1 MERPFLRRQ
10 TGLTSEVKPFSFGW
24 VQGSY
29 LPAAADSAAAF
40 ATAAIT
46 AAGGACTA
54 TGLGSYLETAFAD
67 AAEFGSNLNPVFTR
81 PASHADESVHEKPLG
96 WRGSGLLSLELE
108 AFDATDELGPATTGP
123 SIEGAAIAANTATA
137 GTQKRVF
144 VAFLATAATARGS
157 TVASVEG

>member
-10 TGLTSEVKPFSFGW
+10 TGLTSKVKPFSFGW

-67 AAEFGSNLNPVFTR
+67 AAELSSNLSPVFTVS
-81 PASHADESVHEKPLG
+81 AGHEGES
-96 WRGSGLLSLELE
+96 
-108 AFDATDELGPATTGP
+108 
-123 SIEGAAIAANTATA
+123 
-137 GTQKRVF
+137 
-144 VAFLATAATARGS
+144 ARGK
-157 TVASVEG
+157 ALG